1 MAAGPDRQPASIPAA
16 QVDLNRLNTHFG
28 LFAAALQQQQQ
39 EQQFVDCRAV
49 CAWPQLL
56 QQQTSASNELLQTAW
71 FSCMLCPS
79 MPASAT
85 VIIHHEWRIL
95 VHHQLVPTVY
105 AGGTI
110 RPQARHDTVAVWS
123 HMHML
128 AVSFQVR
135 YNKCSA
141 LFKPQNISCNKTAVQ
156 LSARVLDPPSGTT
169 LHPTPARSCTSW
181 SQYCPPPPICDMKT
195 IKQELVQHAN
205 NASTVLLHCPT
216 TKSGSQ
222 VLQGASCSTSRQSST
237 NSLCQ
242 HFPCE

>member
-16 QVDLNRLNTHFG
+16 QVNLNRLNTHFG

-56 QQQTSASNELLQTAW
+56 QQQTSASNEVLQTAW

-110 RPQARHDTVAVWS
+110 RPQARHDTVAVRS

-128 AVSFQVR
+128 AVSFKSVTISAAR
-135 YNKCSA
+135 CSNHRIYPA
-141 LFKPQNISCNKTAVQ
+141 EKPQYSCRRVSWTPQVEQ
-156 LSARVLDPPSGTT
+156 L
-169 LHPTPARSCTSW
+169 CT
-181 SQYCPPPPICDMKT
+181 QH
-195 IKQELVQHAN
+195 QHA
-205 NASTVLLHCPT
+205 VVPP
-216 TKSGSQ
+216 
-222 VLQGASCSTSRQSST
+222 GASIAHHLPSVT
-237 NSLCQ
+237 
-242 HFPCE
+242 